1 MARPATPFQVG
12 AEGDIYGV
20 KLDLFEGPLDLLL
33 FLIRKDEIDI
43 YDIPIA
49 TITRQFLDYVELIQ
63 TLDLEQA
70 GDFVVM
76 AATLMKIKSRMLL
89 PLPPSDDEEAED
101 PREELVRRLLEYQRF
116 KEAASWLEDQQEAY
130 RDFFY
135 RGAALE
141 NLDEVASSEE
151 DEALR
156 PLTLFELL
164 AAFKQAMID
173 APKVSYH
180 EVGGVEVTSEERA
193 DFIMH
198 VLSRRE
204 RASFVDLVSGLPRI
218 VLIVTFIALLEL
230 VRSQRIVARQAGQ
243 AGEVWIY
250 KRESADAPPSAHV
263 APAPDSQTHV

>member
-49 TITRQFLDYVELIQ
+49 AITRQFLDYVELIQ
-63 TLDLEQA
+63 TLNLEQA

-130 RDFFY
+130 RDHFY
-135 RGAALE
+135 RGAALD
-141 NLDEVASSEE
+141 LDEVTSSDE

-164 AAFKQAMID
+164 AAFKQAMVD

-180 EVGGVEVTSEERA
+180 EVGRVEVTSEERA
-193 DFIMH
+193 EFILD

-230 VRSQRIVARQAGQ
+230 VRSQRVVARQAGH

-250 KRESADAPPSAHV
+250 KKESADSPPSAQE
-263 APAPDSQTHV
+263 APGSDPGTHV